1 MLAGSLPARGTRKIP
16 THHPKKEVAI
26 MAAHT
31 THKSSAQGKALTLA
45 RRSIRQTKRTDYTGY
60 VPVLGGSDLYPI
72 AITISGR

>member
-1 MLAGSLPARGTRKIP
+1 
-16 THHPKKEVAI
+16 